1 MKTIGYIYQYSEEEK
16 KGILVYGHTK
26 APKWTL
32 PILFGENDCETKV
45 ETGDLVY
52 FNLTENNI
60 ANSIEKASLLNFKKD
75 VLEDTIINKSSRI
88 LFEDISKIAIPEELK
103 KEDVENTMFKD
114 LFVKDGIF
122 NADDSIHHEFII
134 ALRKSKPIILP
145 KDICSIYSLFG
156 DKNHYEDV
164 SLWSDIDSEYDDYEN
179 DTITINI
186 LDLKY
191 WFKKDMLKKA
201 NYNIK
206 TAKQVINLFYFFDR
220 ENKKSSFIPSSCGF
234 QLGEDKCI
242 SGEWKNILSVLQTQ
256 ELYSVCKQELMLQPA
271 LPKKFCFDN
280 LDALSIDYG
289 FPSVSICEAYYR
301 YRIRNSSSTKDYL
314 LLKDKLGFAINRH
327 SYKYKNE
334 EGVHLNK
341 IKKSTLIEM
350 NLLLESQYR
359 NVILEILKKNYSKL
373 YDNKDYI
380 EQRVSYLISDNNF
393 AYLQKLGCFFETH
406 EIINDNSGFESI
418 KQYIT
423 DFKSLLEE
431 DKKNLKKYV
440 REKVKNCILFVG
452 KEGRALK
459 LLIYAD
465 ELGYP
470 MNITRE
476 EILNEVR
483 EINDN
488 KFADSIDLDDL
499 DTAFTSSLIT
509 ESQYN
514 QQYRK
519 ITENYSV
526 TQIIDAIFW
535 ESYNKK
541 SLLVQEYLLTKLF
554 KIYNA
559 KSLYDFNNIKHDYFK
574 IGNLYELI
582 KFCDDC
588 TKEKKINKDI
598 WEKKRLEVISNLCEH
613 DVKNLLGKDVDKIP
627 F

>member
-314 LLKDKLGFAINRH
+314 LLKWSI
-327 SYKYKNE
+327 S
-334 EGVHLNK
+334 
-341 IKKSTLIEM
+341 SM
-350 NLLLESQYR
+350 
-359 NVILEILKKNYSKL
+359 
-373 YDNKDYI
+373 
-380 EQRVSYLISDNNF
+380 VS
-393 AYLQKLGCFFETH
+393 
-406 EIINDNSGFESI
+406 
-418 KQYIT
+418 
-423 DFKSLLEE
+423 
-431 DKKNLKKYV
+431 
-440 REKVKNCILFVG
+440 
-452 KEGRALK
+452 
-459 LLIYAD
+459 
-465 ELGYP
+465 
-470 MNITRE
+470 
-476 EILNEVR
+476 
-483 EINDN
+483 
-488 KFADSIDLDDL
+488 
-499 DTAFTSSLIT
+499 
-509 ESQYN
+509 
-514 QQYRK
+514 
-519 ITENYSV
+519 
-526 TQIIDAIFW
+526 
-535 ESYNKK
+535 
-541 SLLVQEYLLTKLF
+541 
-554 KIYNA
+554 
-559 KSLYDFNNIKHDYFK
+559 
-574 IGNLYELI
+574 
-582 KFCDDC
+582 
-588 TKEKKINKDI
+588 
-598 WEKKRLEVISNLCEH
+598 ISN
-613 DVKNLLGKDVDKIP
+613 KSSNLWTRIFIFFNTLMTELSQNNS
-627 F
+627 